1 MRIISSSSDTFTVG
15 IQIYD
20 NSGYPVRWDSLGKVN
35 VSFEVAGYQAAGH
48 SFDPQSDRPEVELNA
63 SAFDGYPDG
72 ILYYN
77 YIATK
82 YDASMTEIL
91 AEYTGRAQTDFFIQ
105 LTAAGQGTTCAT
117 AVSELVNDA
126 GYISGGELDTTLQS
140 SFKTINGQS
149 IIGSGNIEIQ
159 GGGSGGDEKDPL
171 FTAWL
176 DGNSV
181 AAGLNAEAESPN
193 GVAIGV
199 FSRTY
204 SGVAIHGT
212 AARRLDTSGN
222 VLSQGDGIAVGGNVY
237 ATGGVA
243 VGKFANVPMNADRSV
258 AIGQQSRVDRNA
270 ADSVAI
276 GASARA
282 KEPYSIVIGSD
293 AVSHGENTLTI
304 GCGVKSPEQIYLG
317 DTTLKDAIGEL
328 SGGSITV
335 DSELSADSTNPVQ
348 NKVVTGR
355 INELAADIP
364 TKTSQLAND
373 SGYITE
379 HQSLAD
385 YYTKEQTNNLI
396 PVRTSQLANDS
407 DYVNGAD
414 VDNRIDHKMPVNVS
428 QLANDAGYLDRD
440 DLNGSFKTINGESII
455 GSGDIAVT
463 AGGSIAVDAELSAD
477 STNPVQNKIIT
488 GRINELAA
496 AIPTRMSQLANDS
509 GYLTEH
515 QSLENYY
522 TKEQTDSS
530 INAVKTAIPTKT
542 SQLTND
548 SGYLT
553 EHQSLADYYTKSQVD
568 SSINAVKTAIPT
580 KTSQLTN
587 DSGYLTE
594 HQSLAD
600 YYTKSQVDGSINAV
614 KDAIPVNVSQLNN
627 DSGYLTEHQ
636 SLDGYAKISAIP
648 TKTSQLT
655 NDSGYLTEHQSLAE
669 YYTKSQV
676 DSSINAVKD
685 AIPVNVSQ
693 LTNDSGYLT
702 EHQSLADYYTK
713 EQTDSSINAV
723 KNTIPKKTSQ
733 LTNDSGYLTEHQSLA
748 DYYTKSQTDAKIDE
762 KISAAGPVNE
772 TDPVFTA

>member
-1 MRIISSSSDTFTVG
+1 MKIISSSSDTFTVG
-15 IQIYD
+15 IQVYD

-48 SFDPQSDRPEVELNA
+48 SFDPQTDNPEVELMA

-72 ILYYN
+72 VLYYN
-77 YIATK
+77 YIATR

-140 SFKTINGQS
+140 SLKTINGQS
-149 IIGSGNIEIQ
+149 IVGSGNIEIQ
-159 GGGSGGDEKDPL
+159 GGGSG
-171 FTAWL
+171 
-176 DGNSV
+176 
-181 AAGLNAEAESPN
+181 
-193 GVAIGV
+193 
-199 FSRTY
+199 
-204 SGVAIHGT
+204 
-212 AARRLDTSGN
+212 
-222 VLSQGDGIAVGGNVY
+222 
-237 ATGGVA
+237 
-243 VGKFANVPMNADRSV
+243 
-258 AIGQQSRVDRNA
+258 
-270 ADSVAI
+270 
-276 GASARA
+276 
-282 KEPYSIVIGSD
+282 
-293 AVSHGENTLTI
+293 
-304 GCGVKSPEQIYLG
+304 
-317 DTTLKDAIGEL
+317 
-328 SGGSITV
+328 GGSITV

-348 NKVVTGR
+348 NSVITAEFQKV
-355 INELAADIP
+355 NAAVSTVNGSIP
-364 TKTSQLAND
+364 KRTSQLTND

-396 PVRTSQLANDS
+396 PTKTSQLTNDS
-407 DYVNGAD
+407 GYVNGAD

-477 STNPVQNKIIT
+477 STNPVQNKVVT

-496 AIPTRMSQLANDS
+496 AIPTKTSQLTNDSDYVNGADCDNRIDHKMPVNVSQLANDA

-530 INAVKTAIPTKT
+530 INAVKTTIPTKT

-568 SSINAVKTAIPT
+568 S
-580 KTSQLTN
+580 
-587 DSGYLTE
+587 
-594 HQSLAD
+594 
-600 YYTKSQVDGSINAV
+600 SINAV

-655 NDSGYLTEHQSLAE
+655 NDSGYLTEHQSLDN
-669 YYTKSQV
+669 YYTKTQV
-676 DSSINAVKD
+676 DSSINAVKN

-693 LTNDSGYLT
+693 LN
-702 EHQSLADYYTK
+702 
-713 EQTDSSINAV
+713 
-723 KNTIPKKTSQ
+723 
-733 LTNDSGYLTEHQSLA
+733 NDSGYLTEHQSLA
-748 DYYTKSQTDAKIDE
+748 DYYTKSQVDGSINAVKDVIPVNVSQLTNDSGYITEHQSLADYYTKTQTDAKIDE

>member
-77 YIATK
+77 YIATG

-149 IIGSGNIEIQ
+149 IVGSGNIEIQ
-159 GGGSGGDEKDPL
+159 GGG
-171 FTAWL
+171 
-176 DGNSV
+176 
-181 AAGLNAEAESPN
+181 
-193 GVAIGV
+193 
-199 FSRTY
+199 
-204 SGVAIHGT
+204 
-212 AARRLDTSGN
+212 
-222 VLSQGDGIAVGGNVY
+222 
-237 ATGGVA
+237 
-243 VGKFANVPMNADRSV
+243 
-258 AIGQQSRVDRNA
+258 
-270 ADSVAI
+270 
-276 GASARA
+276 
-282 KEPYSIVIGSD
+282 
-293 AVSHGENTLTI
+293 
-304 GCGVKSPEQIYLG
+304 
-317 DTTLKDAIGEL
+317 

-335 DSELSADSTNPVQ
+335 DSELSADSANPVQ
-348 NKVVTGR
+348 NSVITAEFQKV
-355 INELAADIP
+355 NAAVSTVNGSIP
-364 TKTSQLAND
+364 KRTSQLTNDSGYITEHQSLADYYTKEQTDSLIPVRTSQLTND

-396 PVRTSQLANDS
+396 PTRISQLTNDS

-440 DLNGSFKTINGESII
+440 DLNGSFKTINGESIV

-477 STNPVQNKIIT
+477 STNPVQNKVIT
-488 GRINELAA
+488 GRINQLAA
-496 AIPTRMSQLANDS
+496 GIPTKTSQLTNDS

-542 SQLTND
+542 SQLNND

-553 EHQSLADYYTKSQVD
+553 EHQSLDDYYTKSQVD
-568 SSINAVKTAIPT
+568 SSINAVR
-580 KTSQLTN
+580 
-587 DSGYLTE
+587 
-594 HQSLAD
+594 
-600 YYTKSQVDGSINAV
+600 
-614 KDAIPVNVSQLNN
+614 DAIPVNVSQLNN

-655 NDSGYLTEHQSLAE
+655 NDSGYLTEHQSLDN
-669 YYTKSQV
+669 YYTKTQV

-685 AIPVNVSQ
+685 SIPVNVSQ

-772 TDPVFTA
+772 TDPVFRQ

>member
-1 MRIISSSSDTFTVG
+1 MKIISSSSDTFTVG

-48 SFDPQSDRPEVELNA
+48 SFDPQTDNPEVELKA

-72 ILYYN
+72 VLYYN
-77 YIATK
+77 YIATR

-140 SFKTINGQS
+140 SLKTINGQS
-149 IIGSGNIEIQ
+149 IVGTGNIEIQ
-159 GGGSGGDEKDPL
+159 GGG
-171 FTAWL
+171 
-176 DGNSV
+176 
-181 AAGLNAEAESPN
+181 
-193 GVAIGV
+193 
-199 FSRTY
+199 
-204 SGVAIHGT
+204 
-212 AARRLDTSGN
+212 
-222 VLSQGDGIAVGGNVY
+222 
-237 ATGGVA
+237 
-243 VGKFANVPMNADRSV
+243 
-258 AIGQQSRVDRNA
+258 
-270 ADSVAI
+270 
-276 GASARA
+276 
-282 KEPYSIVIGSD
+282 
-293 AVSHGENTLTI
+293 
-304 GCGVKSPEQIYLG
+304 
-317 DTTLKDAIGEL
+317 

-335 DSELSADSTNPVQ
+335 DSELSADSANPVQ
-348 NKVVTGR
+348 NSVITGR
-355 INELAADIP
+355 INELAAGIP
-364 TKTSQLAND
+364 TKTSQLTND

-396 PVRTSQLANDS
+396 PTKTSQLANDS

-440 DLNGSFKTINGESII
+440 DLNGSFKTINGESIV

-477 STNPVQNKIIT
+477 STNPVQNKVIT

-496 AIPTRMSQLANDS
+496 
-509 GYLTEH
+509 
-515 QSLENYY
+515 
-522 TKEQTDSS
+522 
-530 INAVKTAIPTKT
+530 AIPTKT

-553 EHQSLADYYTKSQVD
+553 EHQSLDDYYTKSQVD

-580 KTSQLTN
+580 KTSQLNN

-594 HQSLAD
+594 HQSLDD
-600 YYTKSQVDGSINAV
+600 YYTKSQVDSSINAV
-614 KDAIPVNVSQLNN
+614 RDAIPVNVSQLNN

-655 NDSGYLTEHQSLAE
+655 NDSGYLTEHQSLDN
-669 YYTKSQV
+669 YYTKTQV
-676 DSSINAVKD
+676 DGSINAVKD
-685 AIPVNVSQ
+685 SIPVNVSQ
-693 LTNDSGYLT
+693 LNNDSGYLT

-723 KNTIPKKTSQ
+723 KTAIPTKTSQ

-748 DYYTKSQTDAKIDE
+748 DYYTKTQTDAKIDE
-762 KISAAGPVNE
+762 KINAAGPVNE
-772 TDPVFTA
+772 TDPVFIQ

>member
-15 IQIYD
+15 IQVYD

-77 YIATK
+77 YIATR

-105 LTAAGQGTTCAT
+105 LTAAGHGATCAT

-159 GGGSGGDEKDPL
+159 GGGSGG
-171 FTAWL
+171 
-176 DGNSV
+176 
-181 AAGLNAEAESPN
+181 
-193 GVAIGV
+193 
-199 FSRTY
+199 
-204 SGVAIHGT
+204 
-212 AARRLDTSGN
+212 
-222 VLSQGDGIAVGGNVY
+222 
-237 ATGGVA
+237 
-243 VGKFANVPMNADRSV
+243 
-258 AIGQQSRVDRNA
+258 
-270 ADSVAI
+270 
-276 GASARA
+276 
-282 KEPYSIVIGSD
+282 
-293 AVSHGENTLTI
+293 
-304 GCGVKSPEQIYLG
+304 
-317 DTTLKDAIGEL
+317 
-328 SGGSITV
+328 GSITV
-335 DSELSADSTNPVQ
+335 DSELSADSANPVQ
-348 NKVVTGR
+348 NRVVTAEFQKVNAAVSTVNGSIPKR
-355 INELAADIP
+355 TSQLTNDSGYLTEHQSLADYYTKEQTDSLIP
-364 TKTSQLAND
+364 VRTSQLAND

-396 PVRTSQLANDS
+396 PTRISQLTNDS

-440 DLNGSFKTINGESII
+440 DLNGSFKTINGESIV

-477 STNPVQNKIIT
+477 STNPVQNKVIT

-496 AIPTRMSQLANDS
+496 GIPTR
-509 GYLTEH
+509 
-515 QSLENYY
+515 
-522 TKEQTDSS
+522 
-530 INAVKTAIPTKT
+530 T

-553 EHQSLADYYTKSQVD
+553 EHQSLDDYYTKSQVD

-580 KTSQLTN
+580 KTSQLNN

-594 HQSLAD
+594 HQSLAE

-614 KDAIPVNVSQLNN
+614 RDAIPVNVSQLNN

-655 NDSGYLTEHQSLAE
+655 NDSGYLTEHQSLDN
-669 YYTKSQV
+669 YYTKTQV

-685 AIPVNVSQ
+685 SIPVNVSQ

-723 KNTIPKKTSQ
+723 KNTIPTKTSQ

-748 DYYTKSQTDAKIDE
+748 DYYTKTQTDAKIDE
-762 KISAAGPVNE
+762 KINAAGPVNE
-772 TDPVFTA
+772 ADPVFTA

>member
-77 YIATK
+77 YIATR

-105 LTAAGQGTTCAT
+105 LTAAGHGATCAT

-149 IIGSGNIEIQ
+149 IVGSGNIEIQ
-159 GGGSGGDEKDPL
+159 GGG
-171 FTAWL
+171 
-176 DGNSV
+176 
-181 AAGLNAEAESPN
+181 
-193 GVAIGV
+193 
-199 FSRTY
+199 
-204 SGVAIHGT
+204 
-212 AARRLDTSGN
+212 
-222 VLSQGDGIAVGGNVY
+222 
-237 ATGGVA
+237 
-243 VGKFANVPMNADRSV
+243 
-258 AIGQQSRVDRNA
+258 
-270 ADSVAI
+270 
-276 GASARA
+276 
-282 KEPYSIVIGSD
+282 
-293 AVSHGENTLTI
+293 
-304 GCGVKSPEQIYLG
+304 
-317 DTTLKDAIGEL
+317 

-335 DSELSADSTNPVQ
+335 DSELSADSANPVQ
-348 NKVVTGR
+348 NSVVTAEFQKV
-355 INELAADIP
+355 NAAVSTVNGSIP
-364 TKTSQLAND
+364 KRTSQLTND

-396 PVRTSQLANDS
+396 PTKTSQLANDSGYLTEHQSLADYYTKEQTNNLIPTRISQLTNDS

-440 DLNGSFKTINGESII
+440 DLNGSFKTINGESIV

-496 AIPTRMSQLANDS
+496 GIPTKTSQLTNDS

-522 TKEQTDSS
+522 TKEQTDIS

-542 SQLTND
+542 SQLNND

-594 HQSLAD
+594 HQSLAE

-614 KDAIPVNVSQLNN
+614 RDAIPVNVSQLNN

-655 NDSGYLTEHQSLAE
+655 NDSGYLTEHQSLDN
-669 YYTKSQV
+669 YYTKTQV

-723 KNTIPKKTSQ
+723 KNTIPTKTSQ

-748 DYYTKSQTDAKIDE
+748 DYYTKTQTDAKIDE

>member
-48 SFDPQSDRPEVELNA
+48 SFDPQTDNPQVELKA

-72 ILYYN
+72 VLYYN
-77 YIATK
+77 YIATR
-82 YDASMTEIL
+82 YDASMTEIQ
-91 AEYTGRAQTDFFIQ
+91 YTGRAQTDFFIQ
-105 LTAAGQGTTCAT
+105 LTAAGQGSTCAT

-140 SFKTINGQS
+140 SLKTINGQS
-149 IIGSGNIEIQ
+149 IVGSGNIEIQ
-159 GGGSGGDEKDPL
+159 GGG
-171 FTAWL
+171 
-176 DGNSV
+176 
-181 AAGLNAEAESPN
+181 
-193 GVAIGV
+193 
-199 FSRTY
+199 
-204 SGVAIHGT
+204 
-212 AARRLDTSGN
+212 
-222 VLSQGDGIAVGGNVY
+222 
-237 ATGGVA
+237 
-243 VGKFANVPMNADRSV
+243 
-258 AIGQQSRVDRNA
+258 
-270 ADSVAI
+270 
-276 GASARA
+276 
-282 KEPYSIVIGSD
+282 
-293 AVSHGENTLTI
+293 
-304 GCGVKSPEQIYLG
+304 
-317 DTTLKDAIGEL
+317 

-335 DSELSADSTNPVQ
+335 DSELSADSANPVQ
-348 NKVVTGR
+348 NSVITAEFQKV
-355 INELAADIP
+355 NAAISTVNGSIP
-364 TKTSQLAND
+364 KRTSQLTHD
-373 SGYITE
+373 SGYLTE

-396 PVRTSQLANDS
+396 PTKISQLTNDS

-428 QLANDAGYLDRD
+428 QLANDAGYLNRD
-440 DLNGSFKTINGESII
+440 DLNGSFKTINGESIV

-477 STNPVQNKIIT
+477 STNPVQNKVIT

-496 AIPTRMSQLANDS
+496 AIPSKTSQLANDS

-542 SQLTND
+542 SQLNND

-553 EHQSLADYYTKSQVD
+553 EHQSLDDYYTKSQVD
-568 SSINAVKTAIPT
+568 SSINAVKDSIPVNVSQLNNDSGYLTEHQSLDGYAKISAIPT
-580 KTSQLTN
+580 KTSQLAN

-636 SLDGYAKISAIP
+636 SLAD
-648 TKTSQLT
+648 
-655 NDSGYLTEHQSLAE
+655 
-669 YYTKSQV
+669 YYTKEQT

-693 LTNDSGYLT
+693 LNNDSGYLT

-713 EQTDSSINAV
+713 T
-723 KNTIPKKTSQ
+723 
-733 LTNDSGYLTEHQSLA
+733 
-748 DYYTKSQTDAKIDE
+748 QTDAKIDE
-762 KISAAGPVNE
+762 KINAADPVNE

>member
-15 IQIYD
+15 IQVYD
-20 NSGYPVRWDSLGKVN
+20 NSGYPVRWDSLGRVN

-48 SFDPQSDRPEVELNA
+48 SFDPQSEQPEVELKA

-72 ILYYN
+72 VLYYN
-77 YIATK
+77 YIATG
-82 YDASMTEIL
+82 YDASTTEIL

-105 LTAAGQGTTCAT
+105 LTAAGHGATCAT

-149 IIGSGNIEIQ
+149 IVGSGNIEIQ
-159 GGGSGGDEKDPL
+159 GGG
-171 FTAWL
+171 
-176 DGNSV
+176 
-181 AAGLNAEAESPN
+181 
-193 GVAIGV
+193 
-199 FSRTY
+199 
-204 SGVAIHGT
+204 
-212 AARRLDTSGN
+212 
-222 VLSQGDGIAVGGNVY
+222 
-237 ATGGVA
+237 
-243 VGKFANVPMNADRSV
+243 
-258 AIGQQSRVDRNA
+258 
-270 ADSVAI
+270 
-276 GASARA
+276 
-282 KEPYSIVIGSD
+282 
-293 AVSHGENTLTI
+293 
-304 GCGVKSPEQIYLG
+304 
-317 DTTLKDAIGEL
+317 

-335 DSELSADSTNPVQ
+335 DSELSADSANPVQ
-348 NKVVTGR
+348 NSVVTAEFQKVNAAVSTVNGSIPKR
-355 INELAADIP
+355 TSQLTNDSGYLTEHQSLADYYTKEQANNLIP
-364 TKTSQLAND
+364 TRISQLAND
-373 SGYITE
+373 SGYLTE

-396 PVRTSQLANDS
+396 PTRISQLTNDS

-414 VDNRIDHKMPVNVS
+414 CDNRIDHKMPVNVS

-440 DLNGSFKTINGESII
+440 DLNGSFKTINGESIV

-477 STNPVQNKIIT
+477 STNPVQNKVIT

-496 AIPTRMSQLANDS
+496 AIPTKTSQLNNDSGYLTEHQSLENYYTKEQTDSSINAVKTAIPTKTSQLANDS

-542 SQLTND
+542 SQLN
-548 SGYLT
+548 
-553 EHQSLADYYTKSQVD
+553 
-568 SSINAVKTAIPT
+568 
-580 KTSQLTN
+580 N

-614 KDAIPVNVSQLNN
+614 RDAIPVNVSQLNN

-655 NDSGYLTEHQSLAE
+655 NDSGYLTEHQSLDD

-772 TDPVFTA
+772 ADPVFTA

>member
-48 SFDPQSDRPEVELNA
+48 SFEPQTDNPEVELNA

-72 ILYYN
+72 VLYYN
-77 YIATK
+77 YIATR

-140 SFKTINGQS
+140 SLKTINGQS
-149 IIGSGNIEIQ
+149 IVGSGNIEIQ

-176 DGNSV
+176 DGTSV

-335 DSELSADSTNPVQ
+335 DSELSADSANPVQ
-348 NKVVTGR
+348 NSVITAELQKV
-355 INELAADIP
+355 NAAVSTVNGSIP
-364 TKTSQLAND
+364 KRTSQLTND
-373 SGYITE
+373 SGYLTE

-440 DLNGSFKTINGESII
+440 DLNGSFKTINGESIV

-477 STNPVQNKIIT
+477 STNPVQNKVIT

-496 AIPTRMSQLANDS
+496 AIPTKTSQLTNDS

-568 SSINAVKTAIPT
+568 SSINAVR
-580 KTSQLTN
+580 
-587 DSGYLTE
+587 
-594 HQSLAD
+594 
-600 YYTKSQVDGSINAV
+600 
-614 KDAIPVNVSQLNN
+614 DAIPVNVSQLAN
-627 DSGYLTEHQ
+627 DAGYLTEHQ
-636 SLDGYAKISAIP
+636 SLD
-648 TKTSQLT
+648 
-655 NDSGYLTEHQSLAE
+655 N
-669 YYTKSQV
+669 YYTKTQV

-713 EQTDSSINAV
+713 SQVDGSINDV
-723 KNTIPKKTSQ
+723 KNSIPTKTSQ

-748 DYYTKSQTDAKIDE
+748 DYYTKTQTDAKIDE

>member
-1 MRIISSSSDTFTVG
+1 MKIISSSSDTFTVG

-48 SFDPQSDRPEVELNA
+48 SFDPQTDNPEVELMA

-72 ILYYN
+72 VLYYN
-77 YIATK
+77 YIATR

-140 SFKTINGQS
+140 SLKTINGQS
-149 IIGSGNIEIQ
+149 IVGSGNIEIQ
-159 GGGSGGDEKDPL
+159 GGGSG
-171 FTAWL
+171 
-176 DGNSV
+176 
-181 AAGLNAEAESPN
+181 
-193 GVAIGV
+193 
-199 FSRTY
+199 
-204 SGVAIHGT
+204 
-212 AARRLDTSGN
+212 
-222 VLSQGDGIAVGGNVY
+222 
-237 ATGGVA
+237 
-243 VGKFANVPMNADRSV
+243 
-258 AIGQQSRVDRNA
+258 
-270 ADSVAI
+270 
-276 GASARA
+276 
-282 KEPYSIVIGSD
+282 
-293 AVSHGENTLTI
+293 
-304 GCGVKSPEQIYLG
+304 
-317 DTTLKDAIGEL
+317 
-328 SGGSITV
+328 GGSITV

-348 NKVVTGR
+348 NSVITAEFQKVNAAVSTVNGSIPKR
-355 INELAADIP
+355 TSQLTNDSGYITEHQSLADYYTKEQTDSLIP
-364 TKTSQLAND
+364 VRTSQLAND

-396 PVRTSQLANDS
+396 PTKISQLANDS

-440 DLNGSFKTINGESII
+440 DLNGSFKTINGESIV

-477 STNPVQNKIIT
+477 STNPVQNKVIT

-496 AIPTRMSQLANDS
+496 GIPTKTSQLTNDS

-515 QSLENYY
+515 QSLDDYY
-522 TKEQTDSS
+522 TKSQVDSS
-530 INAVKTAIPTKT
+530 INAVKTAIPIKT

-568 SSINAVKTAIPT
+568 SSINAVK
-580 KTSQLTN
+580 
-587 DSGYLTE
+587 DS
-594 HQSLAD
+594 
-600 YYTKSQVDGSINAV
+600 
-614 KDAIPVNVSQLNN
+614 IPVNVSQLNN

-655 NDSGYLTEHQSLAE
+655 NDSGYLTEHQSLAD

-676 DSSINAVKD
+676 DGSINAVKD

-723 KNTIPKKTSQ
+723 KDAIPVNVSQ

-748 DYYTKSQTDAKIDE
+748 DYYTKTQTDAKIDE

>member
-77 YIATK
+77 YIATR

-105 LTAAGQGTTCAT
+105 LTAAGHGATCAT

-140 SFKTINGQS
+140 SLKTINGQS

-159 GGGSGGDEKDPL
+159 GGGSGG
-171 FTAWL
+171 
-176 DGNSV
+176 
-181 AAGLNAEAESPN
+181 
-193 GVAIGV
+193 
-199 FSRTY
+199 
-204 SGVAIHGT
+204 
-212 AARRLDTSGN
+212 
-222 VLSQGDGIAVGGNVY
+222 
-237 ATGGVA
+237 
-243 VGKFANVPMNADRSV
+243 
-258 AIGQQSRVDRNA
+258 
-270 ADSVAI
+270 
-276 GASARA
+276 
-282 KEPYSIVIGSD
+282 
-293 AVSHGENTLTI
+293 
-304 GCGVKSPEQIYLG
+304 
-317 DTTLKDAIGEL
+317 
-328 SGGSITV
+328 SITV
-335 DSELSADSTNPVQ
+335 DSELSADSANPVQ
-348 NKVVTGR
+348 NSVITAEFQKV
-355 INELAADIP
+355 NAAVSTVNGSIP
-364 TKTSQLAND
+364 KRTSQLTND

-396 PVRTSQLANDS
+396 PVRTSQLANDSGYITEHQSLADYYTKEQTNKLIPTRISQLTNDS

-440 DLNGSFKTINGESII
+440 DLNGSFKTINGESIV

-496 AIPTRMSQLANDS
+496 GIPTR
-509 GYLTEH
+509 
-515 QSLENYY
+515 
-522 TKEQTDSS
+522 
-530 INAVKTAIPTKT
+530 T

-553 EHQSLADYYTKSQVD
+553 EHQSLDDYYTKSQVD
-568 SSINAVKTAIPT
+568 SSINAVR
-580 KTSQLTN
+580 
-587 DSGYLTE
+587 
-594 HQSLAD
+594 
-600 YYTKSQVDGSINAV
+600 
-614 KDAIPVNVSQLNN
+614 DAIPVNVSQLNN

-655 NDSGYLTEHQSLAE
+655 NDSGYLTEHQSLDN
-669 YYTKSQV
+669 YYTKTQV

-713 EQTDSSINAV
+713 SQVDSSINAV
-723 KNTIPKKTSQ
+723 KDAIPVNVSQ
-733 LTNDSGYLTEHQSLA
+733 LNNDSGYLTEHQSLA
-748 DYYTKSQTDAKIDE
+748 DYYTKTQTDAKIDE

-772 TDPVFTA
+772 TDPVFRQ

>member
-77 YIATK
+77 YIATR

-105 LTAAGQGTTCAT
+105 LTAAGHGATCAT

-159 GGGSGGDEKDPL
+159 GGGSGG
-171 FTAWL
+171 
-176 DGNSV
+176 
-181 AAGLNAEAESPN
+181 
-193 GVAIGV
+193 
-199 FSRTY
+199 
-204 SGVAIHGT
+204 
-212 AARRLDTSGN
+212 
-222 VLSQGDGIAVGGNVY
+222 
-237 ATGGVA
+237 
-243 VGKFANVPMNADRSV
+243 
-258 AIGQQSRVDRNA
+258 
-270 ADSVAI
+270 
-276 GASARA
+276 
-282 KEPYSIVIGSD
+282 
-293 AVSHGENTLTI
+293 
-304 GCGVKSPEQIYLG
+304 
-317 DTTLKDAIGEL
+317 
-328 SGGSITV
+328 GSITV
-335 DSELSADSTNPVQ
+335 DSELSADSANPVQ
-348 NKVVTGR
+348 NSVVTAEFQKV
-355 INELAADIP
+355 NAAVSTVNGSIP
-364 TKTSQLAND
+364 KRTSQLTND

-396 PVRTSQLANDS
+396 PTKTSQLANDSGYLTEHQSLADYYTKEQTNNLIPTRISQLTNDS

-440 DLNGSFKTINGESII
+440 DLNGSFKTINGESIV

-496 AIPTRMSQLANDS
+496 GIPTKTSQLTNDS

-522 TKEQTDSS
+522 TKEQTDIS

-542 SQLTND
+542 SQLNND

-594 HQSLAD
+594 HQSLAE

-614 KDAIPVNVSQLNN
+614 RDAIPVNVSQLNN

-655 NDSGYLTEHQSLAE
+655 NDSGYLTEHQSLDN
-669 YYTKSQV
+669 YYTKTQV

-723 KNTIPKKTSQ
+723 KNTIPTKTSQ

-748 DYYTKSQTDAKIDE
+748 DYYTKTQTDAKIDE

>member
-1 MRIISSSSDTFTVG
+1 M
-15 IQIYD
+15 
-20 NSGYPVRWDSLGKVN
+20 N

-77 YIATK
+77 YIATR

-105 LTAAGQGTTCAT
+105 LTAAGHGATCAT

-149 IIGSGNIEIQ
+149 IVGSGNIEIQ
-159 GGGSGGDEKDPL
+159 GGGSG
-171 FTAWL
+171 
-176 DGNSV
+176 
-181 AAGLNAEAESPN
+181 
-193 GVAIGV
+193 
-199 FSRTY
+199 
-204 SGVAIHGT
+204 
-212 AARRLDTSGN
+212 
-222 VLSQGDGIAVGGNVY
+222 
-237 ATGGVA
+237 
-243 VGKFANVPMNADRSV
+243 
-258 AIGQQSRVDRNA
+258 
-270 ADSVAI
+270 
-276 GASARA
+276 
-282 KEPYSIVIGSD
+282 
-293 AVSHGENTLTI
+293 
-304 GCGVKSPEQIYLG
+304 
-317 DTTLKDAIGEL
+317 
-328 SGGSITV
+328 GGSITV

-348 NKVVTGR
+348 NRVVTAEFQKV
-355 INELAADIP
+355 NAAVSTVNGSIP
-364 TKTSQLAND
+364 KRTSQLTNDSGYITEHQSLADYYTKEQTNSLIPVRTSQLTND

-396 PVRTSQLANDS
+396 PTRISQLTNDS

-440 DLNGSFKTINGESII
+440 DLNGSFKTINGESIV

-477 STNPVQNKIIT
+477 STNPVQNKVIT

-496 AIPTRMSQLANDS
+496 GIPTKTSQLDNDS

-568 SSINAVKTAIPT
+568 
-580 KTSQLTN
+580 
-587 DSGYLTE
+587 
-594 HQSLAD
+594 
-600 YYTKSQVDGSINAV
+600 GSINAV
-614 KDAIPVNVSQLNN
+614 RDAIPVNVSQLNN

-655 NDSGYLTEHQSLAE
+655 NDSGYLTEHQSLDN
-669 YYTKSQV
+669 YYTKTQV

-685 AIPVNVSQ
+685 SIPVNVSQ

-748 DYYTKSQTDAKIDE
+748 DYYTKTQTDAKIDE

>member
-15 IQIYD
+15 IQVYD

-48 SFDPQSDRPEVELNA
+48 SFDPQSEQPEVELNA

-149 IIGSGNIEIQ
+149 IVGSGNIEIQ
-159 GGGSGGDEKDPL
+159 GGGSGG
-171 FTAWL
+171 
-176 DGNSV
+176 
-181 AAGLNAEAESPN
+181 
-193 GVAIGV
+193 
-199 FSRTY
+199 
-204 SGVAIHGT
+204 
-212 AARRLDTSGN
+212 
-222 VLSQGDGIAVGGNVY
+222 
-237 ATGGVA
+237 
-243 VGKFANVPMNADRSV
+243 
-258 AIGQQSRVDRNA
+258 
-270 ADSVAI
+270 
-276 GASARA
+276 
-282 KEPYSIVIGSD
+282 
-293 AVSHGENTLTI
+293 
-304 GCGVKSPEQIYLG
+304 
-317 DTTLKDAIGEL
+317 
-328 SGGSITV
+328 GSITV
-335 DSELSADSTNPVQ
+335 DSELSADSANPVQ
-348 NKVVTGR
+348 NRVVTAEFQKV
-355 INELAADIP
+355 NAAVSTVNGSIP
-364 TKTSQLAND
+364 KRTSQLTND

-396 PVRTSQLANDS
+396 PVRTSQLANDSGYITEHQSLADYYTKEQTNNLIPTRISQLTNDS

-496 AIPTRMSQLANDS
+496 
-509 GYLTEH
+509 G
-515 QSLENYY
+515 
-522 TKEQTDSS
+522 
-530 INAVKTAIPTKT
+530 IPTKT

-553 EHQSLADYYTKSQVD
+553 EHQSLDDYYTKSQVD
-568 SSINAVKTAIPT
+568 SSINAVK
-580 KTSQLTN
+580 
-587 DSGYLTE
+587 
-594 HQSLAD
+594 
-600 YYTKSQVDGSINAV
+600 
-614 KDAIPVNVSQLNN
+614 DAIPVNVSQLTN

-655 NDSGYLTEHQSLAE
+655 NDSGYLTEHQSLDN
-669 YYTKSQV
+669 YYTKTQV

-693 LTNDSGYLT
+693 LNNDSGYLT

-748 DYYTKSQTDAKIDE
+748 DYYTKTQTDAKIDE

-772 TDPVFTA
+772 TDPVFRQ

>member
-15 IQIYD
+15 IQVYD
-20 NSGYPVRWDSLGKVN
+20 NSGYPVRWDSLGRVN

-48 SFDPQSDRPEVELNA
+48 SFDPRSEQPEVELNA

-77 YIATK
+77 YIATR

-91 AEYTGRAQTDFFIQ
+91 AEYTGRAQTEFFIQ

-149 IIGSGNIEIQ
+149 ILGAGNIEIQ
-159 GGGSGGDEKDPL
+159 GGG
-171 FTAWL
+171 
-176 DGNSV
+176 
-181 AAGLNAEAESPN
+181 
-193 GVAIGV
+193 
-199 FSRTY
+199 
-204 SGVAIHGT
+204 
-212 AARRLDTSGN
+212 
-222 VLSQGDGIAVGGNVY
+222 
-237 ATGGVA
+237 
-243 VGKFANVPMNADRSV
+243 
-258 AIGQQSRVDRNA
+258 
-270 ADSVAI
+270 
-276 GASARA
+276 
-282 KEPYSIVIGSD
+282 
-293 AVSHGENTLTI
+293 
-304 GCGVKSPEQIYLG
+304 
-317 DTTLKDAIGEL
+317 

-348 NKVVTGR
+348 NRVVTAEFQKV
-355 INELAADIP
+355 NAAVSAVNGSIP
-364 TKTSQLAND
+364 KRTSQLTND

-385 YYTKEQTNNLI
+385 YYTKEQTDSLIPTRTSQLTNDSGYLTEHQSLADYYTKEQTNNLI
-396 PVRTSQLANDS
+396 PTKTSQLANDS
-407 DYVNGAD
+407 GYVNGAD

-440 DLNGSFKTINGESII
+440 DLNGSFKTINGESIV

-477 STNPVQNKIIT
+477 STNPVQNKVIT
-488 GRINELAA
+488 GRINELAGS
-496 AIPTRMSQLANDS
+496 IPTKTSQLNNDS

-515 QSLENYY
+515 QSLDDYY
-522 TKEQTDSS
+522 TKSQVDGS

-568 SSINAVKTAIPT
+568 S
-580 KTSQLTN
+580 
-587 DSGYLTE
+587 
-594 HQSLAD
+594 
-600 YYTKSQVDGSINAV
+600 SINAV

-655 NDSGYLTEHQSLAE
+655 NDSGYLTEHQSLDN
-669 YYTKSQV
+669 YYTKTQV

-723 KNTIPKKTSQ
+723 KNTIPTKTSQ

-748 DYYTKSQTDAKIDE
+748 DYYTKTQTDAKIDE

>member
-72 ILYYN
+72 VLYYN
-77 YIATK
+77 YIATG

-91 AEYTGRAQTDFFIQ
+91 AEYTGRVQTDFFIQ
-105 LTAAGQGTTCAT
+105 LTAAGHGATCAT

-149 IIGSGNIEIQ
+149 IVGSGNIEIQ
-159 GGGSGGDEKDPL
+159 GGGSGG
-171 FTAWL
+171 
-176 DGNSV
+176 
-181 AAGLNAEAESPN
+181 
-193 GVAIGV
+193 
-199 FSRTY
+199 
-204 SGVAIHGT
+204 
-212 AARRLDTSGN
+212 
-222 VLSQGDGIAVGGNVY
+222 
-237 ATGGVA
+237 
-243 VGKFANVPMNADRSV
+243 
-258 AIGQQSRVDRNA
+258 
-270 ADSVAI
+270 
-276 GASARA
+276 
-282 KEPYSIVIGSD
+282 
-293 AVSHGENTLTI
+293 
-304 GCGVKSPEQIYLG
+304 
-317 DTTLKDAIGEL
+317 
-328 SGGSITV
+328 GSITV
-335 DSELSADSTNPVQ
+335 DSELSADSANPVQ
-348 NKVVTGR
+348 NRVVTAEFQKV
-355 INELAADIP
+355 NAAVSTVNGSIP
-364 TKTSQLAND
+364 KRTSQLTNDSGYLTEHQSLADYYTKEQTDSLIPVRTSQLTND

-396 PVRTSQLANDS
+396 PTRTSQLTNDS

-440 DLNGSFKTINGESII
+440 DLNGSFKTINGESIV

-496 AIPTRMSQLANDS
+496 GIPTKTSQLDNDS

-553 EHQSLADYYTKSQVD
+553 EHQSLAEYYTKSQVD
-568 SSINAVKTAIPT
+568 SSINAVR
-580 KTSQLTN
+580 
-587 DSGYLTE
+587 
-594 HQSLAD
+594 
-600 YYTKSQVDGSINAV
+600 
-614 KDAIPVNVSQLNN
+614 DAIPVNVSQLNN

-655 NDSGYLTEHQSLAE
+655 NDSGYLTEHQSLDN
-669 YYTKSQV
+669 YYTKTQV

-685 AIPVNVSQ
+685 SIPVNVSQ

-748 DYYTKSQTDAKIDE
+748 DYYTKTQTDAKIDE

>member
-1 MRIISSSSDTFTVG
+1 MKIISSSSDTFTVG

-48 SFDPQSDRPEVELNA
+48 RFDPQTDNPEVELNA

-72 ILYYN
+72 VLYYN
-77 YIATK
+77 YIATR

-140 SFKTINGQS
+140 SLKTINGQS
-149 IIGSGNIEIQ
+149 IVGSGNIEIQ

-181 AAGLNAEAESPN
+181 AAGLNAEAEATN

-199 FSRTY
+199 YSRTY

-270 ADSVAI
+270 AYSVAI

-348 NKVVTGR
+348 NRVVTAEFQKV
-355 INELAADIP
+355 NAAVSTVNGSIP
-364 TKTSQLAND
+364 KRTSQLTNDSGYITEHQSLADYYTKEQTDSLIPVRTSQLTND

-396 PVRTSQLANDS
+396 PTKTSQLANDS

-440 DLNGSFKTINGESII
+440 DLNGSFKTINGESIV

-477 STNPVQNKIIT
+477 STNPVQNKVIT

-496 AIPTRMSQLANDS
+496 GIPTKTSQLTNDS

-553 EHQSLADYYTKSQVD
+553 EHQSLDDYYTKSQVD
-568 SSINAVKTAIPT
+568 SSINAVKTTIPT
-580 KTSQLTN
+580 KTSQLNN

-600 YYTKSQVDGSINAV
+600 YYTKSQVDSSINAV

-636 SLDGYAKISAIP
+636 SL
-648 TKTSQLT
+648 
-655 NDSGYLTEHQSLAE
+655 
-669 YYTKSQV
+669 
-676 DSSINAVKD
+676 
-685 AIPVNVSQ
+685 
-693 LTNDSGYLT
+693 
-702 EHQSLADYYTK
+702 ADYYTK
-713 EQTDSSINAV
+713 T
-723 KNTIPKKTSQ
+723 
-733 LTNDSGYLTEHQSLA
+733 
-748 DYYTKSQTDAKIDE
+748 QTDAKIDE
-762 KISAAGPVNE
+762 KINAAGPVNE
-772 TDPVFTA
+772 TDPVFRQ

>member
-48 SFDPQSDRPEVELNA
+48 SFDPQTDRPEVELKA

-77 YIATK
+77 YIATR

-91 AEYTGRAQTDFFIQ
+91 AEYTGRAQTEFFIQ
-105 LTAAGQGTTCAT
+105 LTAAGHGATCAT

-149 IIGSGNIEIQ
+149 IVGSGNIEIQ

-222 VLSQGDGIAVGGNVY
+222 VLSQGDGIAVGGNVS

-243 VGKFANVPMNADRSV
+243 VGKLANVPMNADRSV

-396 PVRTSQLANDS
+396 PVRTSQLTNDS

-440 DLNGSFKTINGESII
+440 DLNGSFKTINGESIV

-463 AGGSIAVDAELSAD
+463 AGGSIAVDVELSAD

-496 AIPTRMSQLANDS
+496 GIPTKTSQLTNDS

-568 SSINAVKTAIPT
+568 
-580 KTSQLTN
+580 
-587 DSGYLTE
+587 
-594 HQSLAD
+594 
-600 YYTKSQVDGSINAV
+600 GSINAV
-614 KDAIPVNVSQLNN
+614 RDAIPVNVSQLNN

-655 NDSGYLTEHQSLAE
+655 NDSGYLTEHQSLDD

-685 AIPVNVSQ
+685 SIPVNVSQ

-748 DYYTKSQTDAKIDE
+748 DYYTKTQTDAKIDE

-772 TDPVFTA
+772 TDPAFTA

>member
-48 SFDPQSDRPEVELNA
+48 SFDPRSEQPEVELNA

-72 ILYYN
+72 VLYYN
-77 YIATK
+77 YIATR

-91 AEYTGRAQTDFFIQ
+91 AEYTGRAQTEFFIQ

-149 IIGSGNIEIQ
+149 IVGSGNIEIQ
-159 GGGSGGDEKDPL
+159 GGGSGG
-171 FTAWL
+171 
-176 DGNSV
+176 
-181 AAGLNAEAESPN
+181 
-193 GVAIGV
+193 
-199 FSRTY
+199 
-204 SGVAIHGT
+204 
-212 AARRLDTSGN
+212 
-222 VLSQGDGIAVGGNVY
+222 
-237 ATGGVA
+237 
-243 VGKFANVPMNADRSV
+243 
-258 AIGQQSRVDRNA
+258 
-270 ADSVAI
+270 
-276 GASARA
+276 
-282 KEPYSIVIGSD
+282 
-293 AVSHGENTLTI
+293 
-304 GCGVKSPEQIYLG
+304 
-317 DTTLKDAIGEL
+317 
-328 SGGSITV
+328 GSITV
-335 DSELSADSTNPVQ
+335 DSELSADSANPVQ
-348 NKVVTGR
+348 NSVVTAEFQKV
-355 INELAADIP
+355 NAAVSTVNGSIP
-364 TKTSQLAND
+364 KRTSQLTNDSGYITEHQSLADYYTKEQTDSLIPTRTSQLTND

-407 DYVNGAD
+407 GYVNGAD

-440 DLNGSFKTINGESII
+440 DLNGSFKTINGESIV

-477 STNPVQNKIIT
+477 STNPVQNKVIT
-488 GRINELAA
+488 GRINELAGS
-496 AIPTRMSQLANDS
+496 IPTKTSQLNNDS

-515 QSLENYY
+515 QSL
-522 TKEQTDSS
+522 D
-530 INAVKTAIPTKT
+530 
-542 SQLTND
+542 
-548 SGYLT
+548 
-553 EHQSLADYYTKSQVD
+553 DYYTKSQVD

-580 KTSQLTN
+580 KTSQLNN

-600 YYTKSQVDGSINAV
+600 YYTKSQVDSSINAV

-655 NDSGYLTEHQSLAE
+655 NDSGYLTEHQSLDN
-669 YYTKSQV
+669 YYTKTQV

-723 KNTIPKKTSQ
+723 KNTIPTKTSQ

-748 DYYTKSQTDAKIDE
+748 DYYTKTQTDAKIDE

>member
-48 SFDPQSDRPEVELNA
+48 SFEPQTDRPEVELNA

-77 YIATK
+77 YIATR

-105 LTAAGQGTTCAT
+105 LTAAGHGATCAT

-149 IIGSGNIEIQ
+149 IVGSGNIEIQ

-243 VGKFANVPMNADRSV
+243 VGKLANVPMNADRSV
-258 AIGQQSRVDRNA
+258 AIGQRSRVDRNA

-496 AIPTRMSQLANDS
+496 
-509 GYLTEH
+509 G
-515 QSLENYY
+515 
-522 TKEQTDSS
+522 
-530 INAVKTAIPTKT
+530 IPTKT

-553 EHQSLADYYTKSQVD
+553 EHQSLENYYTKSQVD
-568 SSINAVKTAIPT
+568 S
-580 KTSQLTN
+580 
-587 DSGYLTE
+587 
-594 HQSLAD
+594 
-600 YYTKSQVDGSINAV
+600 SINAV

-655 NDSGYLTEHQSLAE
+655 NDSGYLTEHQSLDN
-669 YYTKSQV
+669 YYTKTQV

-685 AIPVNVSQ
+685 SIPVNVSQ

-713 EQTDSSINAV
+713 T
-723 KNTIPKKTSQ
+723 
-733 LTNDSGYLTEHQSLA
+733 
-748 DYYTKSQTDAKIDE
+748 QTDAKIDE

-772 TDPVFTA
+772 TDPVFRQ

>member
-77 YIATK
+77 YIATR

-105 LTAAGQGTTCAT
+105 LTAAGHGATCAT

-149 IIGSGNIEIQ
+149 IVGSGNIEIQ

-243 VGKFANVPMNADRSV
+243 VGKLANVPMNADRSV

-317 DTTLKDAIGEL
+317 DMTLKDAIGEL

-496 AIPTRMSQLANDS
+496 AIPTKTSQLNNDS

-515 QSLENYY
+515 QSL
-522 TKEQTDSS
+522 D
-530 INAVKTAIPTKT
+530 
-542 SQLTND
+542 
-548 SGYLT
+548 
-553 EHQSLADYYTKSQVD
+553 DYYTKSQVD

-580 KTSQLTN
+580 KTSQLNN

-594 HQSLAD
+594 HQSLDD
-600 YYTKSQVDGSINAV
+600 YYTKSQVDSSINAV

-676 DSSINAVKD
+676 DSSINAVRD

-713 EQTDSSINAV
+713 EQTDSSINEV

-748 DYYTKSQTDAKIDE
+748 DYYTKTQTDAKIDE

-772 TDPVFTA
+772 TDPVFRQ

>member
-105 LTAAGQGTTCAT
+105 LTAAGHGATCAT

-149 IIGSGNIEIQ
+149 IVGSGNIEIQ

-222 VLSQGDGIAVGGNVY
+222 VLSQGDGIAVGGNVS

-243 VGKFANVPMNADRSV
+243 VGKLANVPMNADRSV

-396 PVRTSQLANDS
+396 PVRTSQLTNDS

-440 DLNGSFKTINGESII
+440 DLNGSFKTINGESIV

-463 AGGSIAVDAELSAD
+463 AGGSIAVDVELSAD

-496 AIPTRMSQLANDS
+496 GIPTKTSQLTNDS

-568 SSINAVKTAIPT
+568 
-580 KTSQLTN
+580 
-587 DSGYLTE
+587 
-594 HQSLAD
+594 
-600 YYTKSQVDGSINAV
+600 GSINAV
-614 KDAIPVNVSQLNN
+614 RDAIPVNVSQLNN

-655 NDSGYLTEHQSLAE
+655 NDSGYLTEHQSLDD

-685 AIPVNVSQ
+685 SIPVNVSQ

-748 DYYTKSQTDAKIDE
+748 DYYTKTQTDAKIDE

-772 TDPVFTA
+772 TDPAFTA

>member
-15 IQIYD
+15 IQVYD

-149 IIGSGNIEIQ
+149 IVGSGNIEIQ
-159 GGGSGGDEKDPL
+159 GGG
-171 FTAWL
+171 
-176 DGNSV
+176 
-181 AAGLNAEAESPN
+181 
-193 GVAIGV
+193 
-199 FSRTY
+199 
-204 SGVAIHGT
+204 
-212 AARRLDTSGN
+212 
-222 VLSQGDGIAVGGNVY
+222 
-237 ATGGVA
+237 
-243 VGKFANVPMNADRSV
+243 
-258 AIGQQSRVDRNA
+258 
-270 ADSVAI
+270 
-276 GASARA
+276 
-282 KEPYSIVIGSD
+282 
-293 AVSHGENTLTI
+293 
-304 GCGVKSPEQIYLG
+304 
-317 DTTLKDAIGEL
+317 

-335 DSELSADSTNPVQ
+335 DSELSADSANPVQ
-348 NKVVTGR
+348 NSVVTAEFQKVNAAVSTVNGSIPKR
-355 INELAADIP
+355 TSQLTNDSGYLTEHQSLADYYTKEQTNNLIP
-364 TKTSQLAND
+364 TRTSQLAND

-396 PVRTSQLANDS
+396 PTRISQLTNDS

-440 DLNGSFKTINGESII
+440 DLNGSFKTINGESIV
-455 GSGDIAVT
+455 GSGDISVT

-496 AIPTRMSQLANDS
+496 AIPTDNIDLANGAGYVDRNDVENIARNCMMIPYYMTGDMNSASFCTNAFNLMPGLYYGTVGINDVYQSMSQFDCFMYAIDANKQKIVNIW
-509 GYLTEH
+509 LT
-515 QSLENYY
+515 
-522 TKEQTDSS
+522 TTQTDDILRPYVWFTSS
-530 INAVKTAIPTKT
+530 LDGNFTKWTRFADKDDIPTKT
-542 SQLTND
+542 
-548 SGYLT
+548 
-553 EHQSLADYYTKSQVD
+553 
-568 SSINAVKTAIPT
+568 
-580 KTSQLTN
+580 
-587 DSGYLTE
+587 
-594 HQSLAD
+594 
-600 YYTKSQVDGSINAV
+600 
-614 KDAIPVNVSQLNN
+614 SQLNN

-636 SLDGYAKISAIP
+636 SLD
-648 TKTSQLT
+648 
-655 NDSGYLTEHQSLAE
+655 D

-676 DSSINAVKD
+676 DSSINAVRD

-723 KNTIPKKTSQ
+723 KDSIPVNVSQLTNDSGYLTEHQSLADYYTKSQVDSSINAVKNTIPTKTSQ

-748 DYYTKSQTDAKIDE
+748 DYYTKTQTDAKIDE

-772 TDPVFTA
+772 TDPVFRQ

>member
-1 MRIISSSSDTFTVG
+1 MKIISSSSDTFTVG

-48 SFDPQSDRPEVELNA
+48 SFEPQTDNPEVELNA

-77 YIATK
+77 YIATR

-140 SFKTINGQS
+140 SLKTINGQS
-149 IIGSGNIEIQ
+149 IVGTGNIEIQ
-159 GGGSGGDEKDPL
+159 GGG
-171 FTAWL
+171 
-176 DGNSV
+176 
-181 AAGLNAEAESPN
+181 
-193 GVAIGV
+193 
-199 FSRTY
+199 
-204 SGVAIHGT
+204 
-212 AARRLDTSGN
+212 
-222 VLSQGDGIAVGGNVY
+222 
-237 ATGGVA
+237 
-243 VGKFANVPMNADRSV
+243 
-258 AIGQQSRVDRNA
+258 
-270 ADSVAI
+270 
-276 GASARA
+276 
-282 KEPYSIVIGSD
+282 
-293 AVSHGENTLTI
+293 
-304 GCGVKSPEQIYLG
+304 
-317 DTTLKDAIGEL
+317 

-335 DSELSADSTNPVQ
+335 DSELSADSANPVQ
-348 NKVVTGR
+348 NRVVTAEFQKV
-355 INELAADIP
+355 NAAVSTVNGSIP
-364 TKTSQLAND
+364 KRTSQLTND

-396 PVRTSQLANDS
+396 PTKTSQLANDSGYLTEHQSLADYYTKEQTNNLIPTKTSQLANDS

-428 QLANDAGYLDRD
+428 QLANDAGYIDRD
-440 DLNGSFKTINGESII
+440 DLNGSFKTINGESIV

-477 STNPVQNKIIT
+477 STNPVQNKVIT

-496 AIPTRMSQLANDS
+496 AIPTKTSQLTNDS

-530 INAVKTAIPTKT
+530 INAVKTAIPIKT

-553 EHQSLADYYTKSQVD
+553 EHQSLDDYYTKSQVD
-568 SSINAVKTAIPT
+568 SSINAVKTAIPI

-594 HQSLAD
+594 HQSLAE
-600 YYTKSQVDGSINAV
+600 YYTKSQVDSSINAV
-614 KDAIPVNVSQLNN
+614 KDSIPVNVSQLNN

-655 NDSGYLTEHQSLAE
+655 NDSGYLTEHQSLAD

-676 DSSINAVKD
+676 DGSINAVKD

-713 EQTDSSINAV
+713 T
-723 KNTIPKKTSQ
+723 
-733 LTNDSGYLTEHQSLA
+733 
-748 DYYTKSQTDAKIDE
+748 QTDAKIDE
-762 KISAAGPVNE
+762 KINAAGPVNE

>member
-15 IQIYD
+15 IQVYD

-48 SFDPQSDRPEVELNA
+48 SFEPQTDRPEVELNA

-72 ILYYN
+72 VLYYN

-105 LTAAGQGTTCAT
+105 LTAAGHGATCAT

-140 SFKTINGQS
+140 SLKTINGQS
-149 IIGSGNIEIQ
+149 IIGAGNIEIQ
-159 GGGSGGDEKDPL
+159 GGG
-171 FTAWL
+171 
-176 DGNSV
+176 
-181 AAGLNAEAESPN
+181 
-193 GVAIGV
+193 
-199 FSRTY
+199 
-204 SGVAIHGT
+204 
-212 AARRLDTSGN
+212 
-222 VLSQGDGIAVGGNVY
+222 
-237 ATGGVA
+237 
-243 VGKFANVPMNADRSV
+243 
-258 AIGQQSRVDRNA
+258 
-270 ADSVAI
+270 
-276 GASARA
+276 
-282 KEPYSIVIGSD
+282 
-293 AVSHGENTLTI
+293 
-304 GCGVKSPEQIYLG
+304 
-317 DTTLKDAIGEL
+317 

-335 DSELSADSTNPVQ
+335 DSELSADSANPVQ
-348 NKVVTGR
+348 NRVVTAEFQKV
-355 INELAADIP
+355 NAAVSTVNGSIP
-364 TKTSQLAND
+364 KRTSQLTND
-373 SGYITE
+373 SGYLTE

-396 PVRTSQLANDS
+396 PVRTSQLTNDSGYLTEHQSLADYYTKEQTNNLIPTRISQLTNDS

-440 DLNGSFKTINGESII
+440 DLNGSFKTINGESIV

-496 AIPTRMSQLANDS
+496 
-509 GYLTEH
+509 G
-515 QSLENYY
+515 
-522 TKEQTDSS
+522 
-530 INAVKTAIPTKT
+530 IPTKT
-542 SQLTND
+542 SQLNND

-568 SSINAVKTAIPT
+568 SSINAVR
-580 KTSQLTN
+580 
-587 DSGYLTE
+587 
-594 HQSLAD
+594 
-600 YYTKSQVDGSINAV
+600 
-614 KDAIPVNVSQLNN
+614 DAIPVNVSQLNN

-655 NDSGYLTEHQSLAE
+655 NDSGYLTEHQSLDN
-669 YYTKSQV
+669 YYTKTQV

-685 AIPVNVSQ
+685 SIPVNVSQ

-748 DYYTKSQTDAKIDE
+748 DYYTKTQTDAKIDE

-772 TDPVFTA
+772 ADPVFTA

>member
-77 YIATK
+77 YIATR

-105 LTAAGQGTTCAT
+105 LTAAGHGATCAT

-149 IIGSGNIEIQ
+149 IVGSGNIEIQ
-159 GGGSGGDEKDPL
+159 GGGSG
-171 FTAWL
+171 
-176 DGNSV
+176 
-181 AAGLNAEAESPN
+181 
-193 GVAIGV
+193 
-199 FSRTY
+199 
-204 SGVAIHGT
+204 
-212 AARRLDTSGN
+212 
-222 VLSQGDGIAVGGNVY
+222 
-237 ATGGVA
+237 
-243 VGKFANVPMNADRSV
+243 
-258 AIGQQSRVDRNA
+258 
-270 ADSVAI
+270 
-276 GASARA
+276 
-282 KEPYSIVIGSD
+282 
-293 AVSHGENTLTI
+293 
-304 GCGVKSPEQIYLG
+304 
-317 DTTLKDAIGEL
+317 
-328 SGGSITV
+328 GGSITV

-348 NKVVTGR
+348 NRVVTAEFQKV
-355 INELAADIP
+355 NAAVSTVNGSIP
-364 TKTSQLAND
+364 KRTSQLTND

-396 PVRTSQLANDS
+396 PVRTSQLANDSGYITEHQSLADYYTKEQTNNLIPTRISQLTNDS

-496 AIPTRMSQLANDS
+496 GIPTRTSQLTNDS

-542 SQLTND
+542 SQLNND

-553 EHQSLADYYTKSQVD
+553 EHQSLDDYYTKSQVD
-568 SSINAVKTAIPT
+568 SSINAVR
-580 KTSQLTN
+580 
-587 DSGYLTE
+587 
-594 HQSLAD
+594 
-600 YYTKSQVDGSINAV
+600 
-614 KDAIPVNVSQLNN
+614 DAIPVNVSQLNN

-655 NDSGYLTEHQSLAE
+655 NDSGYLTEHQSLDNYYTKTQVDSSINAVKTAIPTKTSQLNNDSGYLTE
-669 YYTKSQV
+669 HQSLADYYTKSQV

-693 LTNDSGYLT
+693 LNNDSGYLT

-713 EQTDSSINAV
+713 T
-723 KNTIPKKTSQ
+723 
-733 LTNDSGYLTEHQSLA
+733 
-748 DYYTKSQTDAKIDE
+748 QTDAKIDE

-772 TDPVFTA
+772 TDPVFRQ